1 MLLHG
6 EVSKGEEGLSFTPDL
21 FLVESLWES
30 LTAGDI
36 KRKVWKS
43 SRLPISLQCS
53 FNIKDKAE

>member
-6 EVSKGEEGLSFTPDL
+6 EVSKWEEGLSFTPDL

-36 KRKVWKS
+36 KRKV
-43 SRLPISLQCS
+43 
-53 FNIKDKAE
+53 E